1 MNPGTATAD
10 TVDSAPAARKLGS
23 PSGTAAPAGRPLFE
37 AGLFGQHMADAANEV
52 RAVLSEVVRPLAP
65 QAERDGVF
73 PRDVIAGLAAA
84 GVIGRRWPA
93 GRDPDLGWGA
103 MLAIESGRLGFGGL
117 SVGISL
123 QVETVASML
132 HRYGHTGLLRR
143 YLDGVRDGT
152 AIGCLGASEPRGGS
166 DLMSVDTTAT
176 KTRGGWQVRGE
187 KKFLSLGRIADFA
200 LLLCRMEGAGG
211 GDLGVGGNGAG
222 GNGVAGLG
230 VVAVPASGLTVRKRL
245 AKAGTQSLDTTWMAV
260 DCTVADDAVVARPG
274 LGLLAVTYAL
284 THERLSVAGQTVGC
298 CEYAIDLAVSHM
310 QNRHQFG
317 RPLFEF
323 QGLRMRI
330 AELASRLTVLRH
342 ATLAMAAGL
351 FTPGGPGARE
361 VAALKATAAR
371 FAEECMSECMHV
383 FGGAGYLEDE
393 TPLSRMWRDSR
404 LARIGGGTDEMM
416 WEIVAGGLGGDEEE
430 YRAAVNLR

>member
-1 MNPGTATAD
+1 MKPNTMHADTISRGTVDPTMAQATACVAEQHA
-10 TVDSAPAARKLGS
+10 TPPAR
-23 PSGTAAPAGRPLFE
+23 AGRPLFE
-37 AGLFGQHMADAANEV
+37 AGLFGQHLTDAANEI
-52 RAVLSEVVRPLAP
+52 RAVLTEVVRPLAP

-73 PRDVIAGLAAA
+73 PRGVLAGLAAA
-84 GVIGRRWPA
+84 GVIERRWPA
-93 GRDPDLGWGA
+93 GRDGDIGWGA
-103 MLAIESGRLGFGGL
+103 MLAIESGRLGFAGL

-123 QVETVASML
+123 QVETVSSML
-132 HRYGHTGLLRR
+132 HRYGHTDLLRR

-152 AIGCLGASEPRGGS
+152 LVGCLGASEPRGGS

-176 KTRGGWQVRGE
+176 KIRDGWQVRGE
-187 KKFLSLGRIADFA
+187 KKFLSLGRVADFA
-200 LLLCRMEGAGG
+200 LMLCRMEG
-211 GDLGVGGNGAG
+211 DGVS
-222 GNGVAGLG
+222 GLG
-230 VVAVPASGLTVRKRL
+230 VVAVPAAGLTVRKRL
-245 AKAGTQSLDTTWMAV
+245 AKAGTQSLDTTWMTVA
-260 DCTVADDAVVARPG
+260 CTVGDDAVVARPG
-274 LGLLAVTYAL
+274 LGLLAVTHAL

-298 CEYAIDLAVSHM
+298 CEYAIDLAVSHL

-323 QGLRMRI
+323 QALRIRV

-342 ATLAMAAGL
+342 AMLAMAAGL

-404 LARIGGGTDEMM
+404 LARIGAGTDEMM
-416 WEIVAGGLGGDEEE
+416 WEIVASGLGGDDEE
-430 YRAAVNLR
+430 YHAAVNLW